1 VTHPFS
7 AFLALAAASPDTI
20 AVVQGDTTLTRADLL
35 GRAAEMS
42 AGLADHGIR
51 ADAPGA
57 RVLINLGNSAD
68 MVALV
73 LAIWS
78 QGGLPMFLSAKAP
91 KSHLDGVCARLGP
104 ALVVTQDALAGLAR
118 VGGPLGAAQPAPD
131 ADASVVFTSGSTG
144 LPKGVVQKGGTL
156 TSGVTRVAATQG
168 YQEHEHILV
177 GIPFAHDYGWGQMLS
192 GVVGGHRLILPERE
206 ILVDIGKAVTRH
218 QPTVFAGVP
227 SLYAALLF
235 GISGFEKA
243 QTDSLRLMTSTGSAF
258 SDDLYAA
265 LSARVPQ
272 ARITR
277 NYGLTETYRSCC
289 RLPDHPEAPPNC
301 IGRPVLG
308 CEIVIVDAAGEPVPH
323 GEEGEIVHTGEGV
336 FDRYLDDPEATAKAR
351 RVIGGRASV
360 FTGDIGI
367 MDDAGSIT
375 LLGRRD
381 RLVKSMDIRINLNDV
396 EREVTATTGALETA
410 VVAVPNDRT
419 GVEMTAFCVAHR
431 REARDLHRTINR
443 ALPAHMRP
451 RFVEVVEALPRTPVG
466 KVDYVSLAKQVA
478 APNA

>member
-1 VTHPFS
+1 MTHPLS
-7 AFLALAAASPDTI
+7 AYLAHVAEAPDAL
-20 AVVQGDTTLTRADLL
+20 AVVQGDVALTRAALL
-35 GRAAEMS
+35 DRAGALAS
-42 AGLADHGIR
+42 GLAERGVR
-51 ADAPGA
+51 ADEPGA
-57 RVLINLGNSAD
+57 RVLIHLGNSAD

-78 QGGLPMFLSAKAP
+78 QGALPMFLSAKAP
-91 KSHLDGVCARLGP
+91 QSHLDGVIARLAP
-104 ALVVTQDALAGLAR
+104 SLVVTQEVLEGLPRAGGMLGTAR
-118 VGGPLGAAQPAPD
+118 PGAED
-131 ADASVVFTSGSTG
+131 DASVVFTSGSTG
-144 LPKGVVQKGGTL
+144 LPKGVVQKAGTL
-156 TSGVTRVAATQG
+156 SSGAARVAATQG
-168 YQEHEHILV
+168 YGDHEHILV

-192 GVVGGHRLILPERE
+192 GIVGGHRLILPERE

-218 QPTVFAGVP
+218 QPSVFAGVP

-235 GISGFEKA
+235 GISGFETA

-289 RLPDHPEAPPNC
+289 RLPDHPAAPPNC
-301 IGRPVLG
+301 IGKPILG
-308 CEIVIVDAAGEPVPH
+308 CEIAIVDAEAMPLPAGA
-323 GEEGEIVHTGEGV
+323 EGEIAHMGEGV

-351 RVIGGRASV
+351 RAVNGRAAV
-360 FTGDIGI
+360 FTGDIGV
-367 MDDAGSIT
+367 MDESGSVT

-396 EREVTATTGALETA
+396 EREVTTATGVAETA

-419 GVEMTAFCVAHR
+419 GVEMTAFCVAP
-431 REARDLHRTINR
+431 EQTPRDLRRTINR

-451 RFVEVVEALPRTPVG
+451 RSVKVVEALPRTPVG
-466 KVDYVSLAKQVA
+466 KVDYVSLAKTAAVA
-478 APNA
+478 NE